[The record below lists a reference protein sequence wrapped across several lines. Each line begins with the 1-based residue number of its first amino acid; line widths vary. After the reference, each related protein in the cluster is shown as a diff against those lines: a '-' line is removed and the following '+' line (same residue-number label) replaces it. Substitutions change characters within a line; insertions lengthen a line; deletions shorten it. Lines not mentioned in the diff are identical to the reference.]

1 MVLVW
6 AVAGLLITCALA
18 AYLTLT
24 DFSPS
29 PKPLLVLFIAVCPTS
44 LLSIPFIDA
53 EPGTSGF
60 YFIWS
65 IIALL
70 NSALYAFIGAA
81 VARRVRKNNPRHWR
95 NIAVT
100 PTTRLRMPMP
110 SG

>member
-1 MVLVW
+1 MTLFGGYRRMVLVW

-81 VARRVRKNNPRHWR
+81 VARRVRKNNSRH
-95 NIAVT
+95 
-100 PTTRLRMPMP
+100 M
-110 SG
+110 